1 MIIGWIEAC
10 NFQEKNNILEVGNTN
25 QVKKSFK
32 MVFTI

>member
-10 NFQEKNNILEVGNTN
+10 NFQEKQILEVGNTN
-25 QVKKSFK
+25 YVKNSFK